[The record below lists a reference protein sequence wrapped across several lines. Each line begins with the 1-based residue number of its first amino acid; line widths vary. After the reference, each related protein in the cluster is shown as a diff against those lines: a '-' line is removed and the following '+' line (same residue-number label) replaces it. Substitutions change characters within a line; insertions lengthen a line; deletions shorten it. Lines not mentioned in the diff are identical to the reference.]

1 MVENKMKNIF
11 ALGQSCIH
19 FVEQDVAQLS
29 EFAVSVIAEGQ
40 Q

>member
-1 MVENKMKNIF
+1 MAVNRMNNIF
-11 ALGQSCIH
+11 ALEQSGIH
-19 FVEQDVAQLS
+19 LSNKIVAQLS